1 MNSNEHHV
9 ISTKAAKKR
18 VKILFRALAETGGKF
33 LGTLSR
39 ETESIVTHE
48 GESEWPKVHF
58 HLSDDIHSL
67 VLIAYDYLKWFVL
80 SFTAYGMTS
89 QQNVYKMYK

>member
-48 GESEWPKVHF
+48 GESE
-58 HLSDDIHSL
+58 
-67 VLIAYDYLKWFVL
+67 
-80 SFTAYGMTS
+80 
-89 QQNVYKMYK
+89 